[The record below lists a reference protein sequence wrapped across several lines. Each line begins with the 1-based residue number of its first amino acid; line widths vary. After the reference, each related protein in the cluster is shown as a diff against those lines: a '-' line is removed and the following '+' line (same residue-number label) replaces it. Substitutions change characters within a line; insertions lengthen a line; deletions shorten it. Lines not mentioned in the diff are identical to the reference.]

1 MRHRGKP
8 ELDNLSA
15 FLPKQTMN
23 DAEIGKNEKS
33 TDFTSWWWRRQGGSP
48 LLAVALWMSAALCQC
63 FPVTNGA
70 AAAEL
75 KHLQEP
81 TDPGTTNM
89 PTRTETRLPSFLIPE
104 RAELKCHSCESQL
117 YASQCTDVLNKCHSL
132 FFFLCFQGN
141 AAVHCVF
148 WDFLKNG
155 KCDYRAAVLTLS
167 PEPLAPVW
175 NLESISLHLAP
186 SVLLPSPGTDIS
198 VTGLIPRDTCL
209 AMCNG
214 ASTWIRR
221 ISQRKIAE
229 TQQNI
234 RWLLKVTPGKAVET
248 LLWSGF
254 ECGSES
260 KWTQKDNQVILILI
274 QPTWERLPL

>member
-48 LLAVALWMSAALCQC
+48 LLAVALWMSAALCQW

-75 KHLQEP
+75 RHLQEP
-81 TDPGTTNM
+81 TDPRDHQHANTHRDQA
-89 PTRTETRLPSFLIPE
+89 PLIPHS
-104 RAELKCHSCESQL
+104 RTGGVKSKCHSCESQL

-198 VTGLIPRDTCL
+198 VTGVIPRDTCL
-209 AMCNG
+209 AMCND

-221 ISQRKIAE
+221 ISQRRIAE

-234 RWLLKVTPGKAVET
+234 RWLLKVTQGSQWR
-248 LLWSGF
+248 LC
-254 ECGSES
+254 CGQALNPVQRVNGHRKITKLS
-260 KWTQKDNQVILILI
+260 
-274 QPTWERLPL
+274 